1 MTPSAETPPTPEEQ
15 LLQQLKPALLEM
27 LASDVDA
34 ESAPEKIY
42 QYNLAQRNYLMFRG
56 MQFVAPVMRDGVSS
70 YAPIG
75 SSYGAFGA
83 GGDDDGAYDYTRNI
97 FRGYGN
103 KFIAVL
109 GQRAP
114 NVIALADDPN
124 DDKSVRACRTANEC
138 NAILN
143 SWWDVDVKNIEVATY
158 SWITGPAYLYT
169 PWNAD
174 GLMYGFREEPTYSV
188 EQKPMGE
195 PGYRCIQCG
204 AISPQPGKCQ
214 QCGAPLGPDSLVEPE
229 MADVPVQS
237 GVQKYANGRVECYVL
252 DCTMITTPFF
262 IKSDLRFCPWLE
274 YKYEENR
281 QTLISLY
288 PKLRE
293 KGDDFGTPNT
303 GVAGDR
309 GRQVRD
315 SIISPTGA
323 PMRTTA
329 RNRWAFARTW
339 IQANQFSGVKNEGI
353 RKVLEENFP
362 DGIKIT
368 RINGEIMQ
376 IENERLDH
384 VWAAIQPSASAT
396 LNADPVGQDLVSAQ
410 LLTNHTLNIAAETIE
425 RGNPL
430 TFVDPRVVNL
440 TAWNKQK
447 SRPNQVIPT
456 LAAVGATL
464 ADAFYQTQPSRF
476 SEQMEPWMAALE
488 AGAVQD
494 VGTQPQIFGGG
505 NASTAR
511 EAEINKNAAMMQLGI
526 IWTFIRKGWE
536 RAKMNGVRQLIKY
549 GPAEIREG
557 RNRADLDELT
567 AGAWHFEANEAIPT
581 TWGQRRDFL
590 MFMLGQPEQVQQ
602 SWGITRP
609 ENIASNK
616 QLMGMEG
623 WYTPGLDDADKV
635 HDTIQKLLLAA
646 PIEQQQ
652 PDGSM
657 QLMPSIPADTFED
670 NPETVVQL
678 IQGWA
683 QKASLTGGIRD
694 TMPDAYANVIAYGMQ
709 YKKMLEPPAPG
720 PTPITPKISVSVS
733 SKDLAANQT
742 QAILEGA
749 NLQVPPPQPIGM
761 MPQQQ
766 PEQGAA
772 PPMLQ

>member
-1 MTPSAETPPTPEEQ
+1 MTPSAETPLTPEEQ

-293 KGDDFGTPNT
+293 KAMTL
-303 GVAGDR
+303 
-309 GRQVRD
+309 GR
-315 SIISPTGA
+315 P
-323 PMRTTA
+323 
-329 RNRWAFARTW
+329 
-339 IQANQFSGVKNEGI
+339 
-353 RKVLEENFP
+353 
-362 DGIKIT
+362 
-368 RINGEIMQ
+368 
-376 IENERLDH
+376 
-384 VWAAIQPSASAT
+384 
-396 LNADPVGQDLVSAQ
+396 
-410 LLTNHTLNIAAETIE
+410 
-425 RGNPL
+425 
-430 TFVDPRVVNL
+430 
-440 TAWNKQK
+440 
-447 SRPNQVIPT
+447 IP
-456 LAAVGATL
+456 
-464 ADAFYQTQPSRF
+464 
-476 SEQMEPWMAALE
+476 E
-488 AGAVQD
+488 
-494 VGTQPQIFGGG
+494 
-505 NASTAR
+505 
-511 EAEINKNAAMMQLGI
+511 
-526 IWTFIRKGWE
+526 
-536 RAKMNGVRQLIKY
+536 
-549 GPAEIREG
+549 
-557 RNRADLDELT
+557 
-567 AGAWHFEANEAIPT
+567 
-581 TWGQRRDFL
+581 
-590 MFMLGQPEQVQQ
+590 
-602 SWGITRP
+602 
-609 ENIASNK
+609 
-616 QLMGMEG
+616 
-623 WYTPGLDDADKV
+623 
-635 HDTIQKLLLAA
+635 
-646 PIEQQQ
+646 
-652 PDGSM
+652 
-657 QLMPSIPADTFED
+657 
-670 NPETVVQL
+670 
-678 IQGWA
+678 
-683 QKASLTGGIRD
+683 
-694 TMPDAYANVIAYGMQ
+694 
-709 YKKMLEPPAPG
+709 
-720 PTPITPKISVSVS
+720 
-733 SKDLAANQT
+733 
-742 QAILEGA
+742 
-749 NLQVPPPQPIGM
+749 
-761 MPQQQ
+761 
-766 PEQGAA
+766 
-772 PPMLQ
+772 